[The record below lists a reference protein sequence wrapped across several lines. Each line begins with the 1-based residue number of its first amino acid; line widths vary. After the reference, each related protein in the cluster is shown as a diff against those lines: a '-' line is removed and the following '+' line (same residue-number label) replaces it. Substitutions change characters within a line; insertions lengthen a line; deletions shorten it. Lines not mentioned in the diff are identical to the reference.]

1 MPEGTK
7 ACRLLQET
15 DLYAGR
21 IAREVGHRSVG
32 AFTRRFV
39 AVTKCH
45 AHGLS
50 MPESISTGARRTN
63 TDTPMHVT

>member
-21 IAREVGHRSVG
+21 SAREVGHRSVG
-32 AFTRRFV
+32 AFSRRFV
-39 AVTKCH
+39 TVTGVTPTAYRCRKVSALARAVPVPIPRCT
-45 AHGLS
+45 
-50 MPESISTGARRTN
+50 
-63 TDTPMHVT
+63 

>member
-1 MPEGTK
+1 MLEGTK

-39 AVTKCH
+39 AVTSVTPTAYRCRKVS
-45 AHGLS
+45 AL
-50 MPESISTGARRTN
+50 ARAVPVPIPRCT
-63 TDTPMHVT
+63 